1 MTFPGLADSD
11 IYAKTLAEFEEDLN
25 KNRNERSLLQAAV
38 DIGIIYPLWVKKD
51 ITPTEEVL

>member
-25 KNRNERSLLQAAV
+25 KNRNDRSLIQAAV
-38 DIGIIYPLWVKKD
+38 DIGIIYPLWVKN
-51 ITPTEEVL
+51 IT